1 MNKTFGEKTEYLFG
15 DDAWSGISFVTMSAV
30 CEILVGT
37 LDDLGPEGLLSA
49 AELMREEE
57 FFVPETL
64 YKSVMEYLYNEVK
77 PKIEE
82 EVSTRR
88 DLRGG

>member
-1 MNKTFGEKTEYLFG
+1 MSKTFGEKAEDLYG
-15 DDAWSGISFVTMSAV
+15 DGAWSRISFATMSVV

-64 YKSVMEYLYNEVK
+64 YKSVMEYLYDEVK
-77 PKIEE
+77 PKMEE
-82 EVSTRR
+82 GVST
-88 DLRGG
+88 